1 MEPPSSRREG
11 AYPNRNDLLT
21 EDFTSGI
28 FPERAKT
35 LEERGKRFP
44 HGEEG
49 SPSKKVHT
57 KVVQLEDTFSIRL
70 SSNRP
75 YLPHRCSVQN
85 AIKVLL
91 TKGAPKKNP
100 TLAGRKAHAQ
110 TRSVR
115 SVEQVVDEV
124 VGSTGRG
131 SVFVREGPRE
141 KVASFGVCLSVAP
154 REEDTNP

>member
-49 SPSKKVHT
+49 SPSKKVHA
-57 KVVQLEDTFSIRL
+57 KVVQ
-70 SSNRP
+70 
-75 YLPHRCSVQN
+75 
-85 AIKVLL
+85 
-91 TKGAPKKNP
+91 
-100 TLAGRKAHAQ
+100 
-110 TRSVR
+110 
-115 SVEQVVDEV
+115 
-124 VGSTGRG
+124 
-131 SVFVREGPRE
+131 
-141 KVASFGVCLSVAP
+141 SVAVMP
-154 REEDTNP
+154 VVVRVGVVRWW